1 MAGTVSQRSTEIKV
15 SVRYREKTLDL
26 GIWDTWEG
34 GNVTAD
40 NTKHRRGGMGPQVA
54 VGGPKTIE
62 DVTISRDYDVTRDHN
77 NAHWLSS
84 VVGRARVTASKSW
97 LDENDKAFGRP
108 IVITGVLIGYNNPP
122 SDSDSGDIAMVS
134 LVINPD
140 GEVG

>member
-1 MAGTVSQRSTEIKV
+1 MPATASSRSTEIRV
-15 SVRYREKTLDL
+15 SVRYRDDVRDL
-26 GIWDTWEG
+26 GIFDTWEG
-34 GNVTAD
+34 GNVSAD

-62 DVTISRDYDVTRDHN
+62 DITITRDYDVIRDHPD
-77 NAHWLSS
+77 AHWLSS

-97 LDENDKAFGRP
+97 LDENDRAYGRP
-108 IVITGVLIGYNNPP
+108 IVITGVLIGYNNPA